1 MSILGD
7 TTAPEVTNII
17 LVGPNTIVVEFS
29 GSITW
34 IPYGTPSVILLN
46 GTGTGIVT
54 DGFLAGNLLTLTTSV
69 SIAPTDWL
77 LMIAG
82 GDFADA
88 SGNVTISGMKLAF
101 GGTGDNTIDLSAST
115 TDGLL
120 IVGHDGNDTLI
131 GGTADEILAGGQGDD
146 ILDGGA
152 GFDIAYYNREPA
164 GVTVNLALTTPQH
177 TGGIGGSGAS
187 DLDTLLNIE
196 GLSGSEFDDI
206 LIGNTLDNRLYGNG
220 GNDTL
225 DGGVGSDT
233 AFYSGTRSNYIITQS
248 GSNYIVSD
256 IVGTNGTDTLT
267 NMERI
272 QFSDITIVVSEGG
285 DGDDTLAGGDNDD
298 ILTGGDGDDILTG
311 GAGDDILIGG
321 AGIDTFNVDAGTDTL
336 ADAVPGTDII
346 NISSNA
352 TAVQSLTVA
361 SASYAT
367 NTTNNGT
374 LVINALASTPSTITG
389 SSGIDIITGS
399 SAGDTLA
406 GGANNDILNGNLGAD
421 AMSGGLGDDIYY
433 VDNEGDSVIETESG
447 ASSALGLTRLGLS
460 LDSNIDKVIASISY
474 TLGSALENLDL
485 AAGSGNLTGTGN
497 ALANVLTGNEG
508 NNTLTGGAGND
519 TLDGGAGIDIAAYS
533 GNRSSF
539 TLARSGANLTVTDST
554 GAEGVDT
561 TTNIERLDFND
572 SRLAV
577 DVIDGN
583 AGTTAKIL
591 GAVFGKD
598 SVSNTAYVGIGLTYL
613 DGGMSYQDLMLL
625 ALNAKLGTGFSNTDL
640 VNLLYYNLVDVL
652 PSAVDLGYWTG
663 TLTSGQFTQTSLAVM
678 AADHSLNTENI
689 NLTGLTQTGIVYT

>member
-1 MSILGD
+1 MATLINGLGGVAGYGENVLERND
-7 TTAPEVTNII
+7 DSYVTNVSLASAFGAGGLNFFGTNYTEIAINNNGNITFGSGGLSTYTPFGLQNSDYPII
-17 LVGPNTIVVEFS
+17 APFFADVDTRGAVTAQGTNLVYYDFDTSGYGTLTVTWDYVGYYYQAVDKLNAFQLQLVG
-29 GSITW
+29 
-34 IPYGTPSVILLN
+34 
-46 GTGTGIVT
+46 TG
-54 DGFLAGNLLTLTTSV
+54 AGNFDIIFRYEAINWTT
-69 SIAPTDWL
+69 
-77 LMIAG
+77 G
-82 GDFADA
+82 DA
-88 SGNVTISGMKLAF
+88 SDGSAGLGGTVARAGYSSGYNGIAWYEMPQSGIQNQMLALETTLGNTGMAGYYYFSTISGTPGDDVLSGGATDSDILA
-101 GGTGDNTIDLSAST
+101 GGA
-115 TDGLL
+115 
-120 IVGHDGNDTLI
+120 GNDTLY
-131 GGTADEILAGGQGDD
+131 GYGGDD
-146 ILDGGA
+146 TLDGGPGA
-152 GFDIAYYNREPA
+152 DHLF
-164 GVTVNLALTTPQH
+164 
-177 TGGIGGSGAS
+177 GGIGNDRYIVDDIGDLLTEEADEGIDTVQASISFALGDYFENLVLTGTASINGTGNALDNILTGNSGDNTLDGLTGSDTVSYESYNYGLTINLSLTTAQS
-187 DLDTLLNIE
+187 LDGQDTLLNIE
-196 GLSGSEFDDI
+196 NC
-206 LIGNTLDNRLYGNG
+206 IGTFQ
-220 GNDTL
+220 NDTL
-225 DGGVGSDT
+225 
-233 AFYSGTRSNYIITQS
+233 
-248 GSNYIVSD
+248 
-256 IVGTNGTDTLT
+256 L
-267 NMERI
+267 
-272 QFSDITIVVSEGG
+272 
-285 DGDDTLAGGDNDD
+285 
-298 ILTGGDGDDILTG
+298 
-311 GAGDDILIGG
+311 
-321 AGIDTFNVDAGTDTL
+321 
-336 ADAVPGTDII
+336 
-346 NISSNA
+346 
-352 TAVQSLTVA
+352 
-361 SASYAT
+361 
-367 NTTNNGT
+367 
-374 LVINALASTPSTITG
+374 
-389 SSGIDIITGS
+389 GS
-399 SAGDTLA
+399 SA
-406 GGANNDILNGNLGAD
+406 ANILNGNLGAD
-421 AMSGGLGDDIYY
+421 TMSGGLGDDIYY

-447 ASSALGLTRLGLS
+447 SSSALGLTRLGLS

-539 TLARSGANLTVTDST
+539 SLARSGANLTVTDST